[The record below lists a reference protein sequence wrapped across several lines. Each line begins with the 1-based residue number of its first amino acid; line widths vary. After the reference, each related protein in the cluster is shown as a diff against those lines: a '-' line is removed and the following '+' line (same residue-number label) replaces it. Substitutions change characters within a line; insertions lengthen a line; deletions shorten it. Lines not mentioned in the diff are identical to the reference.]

1 MTDTAPKTMLIVDDD
16 VDYLIQLEAQLRAKG
31 YNVVSAGGKDEALEV
46 AQANA
51 PDMAILDLMMEH
63 MDDGFTLCYELKKS
77 NPNMPVI
84 MVTGVAAETGMAF
97 DTATQGNRDW
107 IKADVLLPKPVRF
120 EQLSRE
126 IKRLLKEE

>member
-16 VDYLIQLEAQLRAKG
+16 VDYLIQLEAKLRGAG

-46 AQANA
+46 AQANT

-63 MDDGFTLCYELKKS
+63 MDDGFTLCYELKKA
-77 NPNMPVI
+77 NPDMPVI

>member
-1 MTDTAPKTMLIVDDD
+1 MTDNAQKTMLIVDDD
-16 VDYLIQLEAQLRAKG
+16 VDYLIQLEAQLRAAG
-31 YNVVSAGGKDEALEV
+31 FEVASANGKDEALELV
-46 AQANA
+46 KTVT

-63 MDDGFTLCYELKKS
+63 VDDGFTLCYELKKM
-77 NPNMPVI
+77 NPALPVI

-126 IKRLLKEE
+126 IKRLLKES